1 MSVPHKSESKPA
13 KFQGASTHLDLG
25 DRFFHPVPAA
35 KFPKHDIRFRNQR
48 WAEQVG
54 LGHIDA
60 ADWTRHFAAFAP
72 LPATLPEP
80 IALAYH
86 GHQFRNYNPDLGDGR
101 GFLLAQMIDPKS
113 GRLLDF
119 GTKGSGRTPWS
130 RGGDGKLTLKGG
142 VREILATE
150 MLEALGV
157 DTSKTFSVIET
168 GEALMRGDE
177 PSPTRSAVLVRLS
190 HGHVRIGSFQRHAY
204 LGDEDAVE
212 ALARHAAKHYLTD
225 LNADAPMAELSV
237 ELIRTVVRNTART
250 AAAWTA
256 AGFVHGVLNTD
267 NINITGESF
276 DYGPWRFLP
285 QMDPEFTAAYFDDF
299 GLYAFGRQPEAVLW
313 NVSRLAECFTPFAA
327 QQDLSDALSV
337 FDDAFNTALNIALSR
352 RLGIAPEDG
361 ARLEIGYRLFPAM
374 RKADVPF
381 EQVFFDCYGGNQAM
395 RRDIAQQTYADT
407 PLDELIADIVACDPA
422 DNISPDH
429 AYFQREQ
436 PCTML
441 VEEVEHIWEAIAERD
456 DWSRLEDKLSVIA
469 TMRAAYKT

>member
-1 MSVPHKSESKPA
+1 MHAPVTTA
-13 KFQGASTHLDLG
+13 ARFQGSTTHLDLG
-25 DRFFHPVPAA
+25 PRFFHPVPAA
-35 KFPKHDIRFRNQR
+35 VFPKHETRFRNQR
-48 WAEQVG
+48 WADHVG
-54 LGHIDA
+54 LGHINA
-60 ADWTRHFAAFAP
+60 ADWARHFAAFEA
-72 LPATLPEP
+72 LPGTLPEP

-101 GFLLAQMIDPKS
+101 GFLFAQLTDPLS
-113 GRLLDF
+113 GRLLDL

-130 RGGDGKLTLKGG
+130 RGGDGKLTLKGA

-204 LGDEDAVE
+204 LGDHDAVE
-212 ALARHAAKHYLTD
+212 TLARHAARHYLPGLD
-225 LNADAPMAELSV
+225 GDAPMATLALQIVARVAE
-237 ELIRTVVRNTART
+237 NTART

-285 QMDPEFTAAYFDDF
+285 EMDPQFTAAYFDDF

-313 NVSRLAECFTPFAA
+313 NVSRLAECFTPFVA
-327 QQDLSDALSV
+327 QHDLSNAISG
-337 FDDAFNTALNIALSR
+337 FDDAFNIALNDALSR
-352 RLGIAPEDG
+352 RLGISTADG
-361 ARLEIGYRLFPAM
+361 TRLEIGYRLFPAM
-374 RKADVPF
+374 SKSGVPF
-381 EQVFFDCYGGNQAM
+381 EQVFFNCYGGAKAT
-395 RRDIAQQTYADT
+395 RRDIAKETYAAT
-407 PLDELIADIVACDPA
+407 PLANLVADLATCEPA
-422 DNISPDH
+422 EGSTPCH
-429 AYFQREQ
+429 AYFQNGQ

-441 VEEVEHIWEAIAERD
+441 IEEVEHIWEAIAERD
-456 DWSRLEDKLSVIA
+456 DWSRLEKKLSAIA
-469 TMRAAYKT
+469 VMRAALQ